1 MRFRFLFSTGAHNL
15 INAGTSLTVML
26 ACVSPA
32 ASYLSESV
40 RTLEYA
46 SRAKNIKNKP
56 VVLLDET
63 NEIISGLKRCEP

>member
-1 MRFRFLFSTGAHNL
+1 
-15 INAGTSLTVML
+15 ML

-32 ASYLSESV
+32 ASYLSESM

-63 NEIISGLKRCEP
+63 NEIIQGRPRPLSARGTP